1 MQSPAAGWLFRSTRK
16 SHRRF
21 ARLVPLHRDE
31 GLADVRIPRSHCPC
45 VGSVLRMNPVI
56 WIVLIV
62 FGGVAGWIGWRSATR
77 AVYRRSYGRTD
88 AMLADERR
96 RYEIATITR
105 RKRWRIV
112 AAAAYSAGG
121 VILGLV
127 FLVII
132 SHR

>member
-1 MQSPAAGWLFRSTRK
+1 MRLVLERELCTGRDCACNRRPQAGF
-16 SHRRF
+16 F
-21 ARLVPLHRDE
+21 ARPGNPTG
-31 GLADVRIPRSHCPC
+31 GL
-45 VGSVLRMNPVI
+45 VLRMNPVI
-56 WIVLIV
+56 WIVLVV

-121 VILGLV
+121 VVLGLV
-127 FLVII
+127 FLVVI